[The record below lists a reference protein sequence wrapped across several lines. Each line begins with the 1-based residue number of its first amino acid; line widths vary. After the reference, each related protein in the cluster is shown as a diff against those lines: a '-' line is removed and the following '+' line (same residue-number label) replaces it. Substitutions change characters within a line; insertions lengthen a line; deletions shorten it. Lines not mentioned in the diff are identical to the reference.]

1 MKQPLLVSL
10 LLTGI
15 GVASLNSHSV
25 FAFSPSD
32 LQKLN
37 TTGSCPGCDLSG
49 ADLSNRDFTNANLNG
64 ANLTNAS
71 LTNTAFIQS
80 DLRGINWQGARTSRT
95 IIWQGQ
101 VAASSFTT
109 EQYANIIW
117 KDPKTIV
124 RPLTPRPT
132 PTTASPAPPAPKE
145 TFISLSNQGGYVAK
159 WSLMYALPG
168 RGLVF
173 DGGTL
178 TLGLDKKITIPPS
191 AAGITFAVDA
201 VGKIGDPNIFRE
213 VIPASSRKCFVLTGT
228 IINPAKSLKADS
240 DC

>member
-1 MKQPLLVSL
+1 LKQPLLVSL

-15 GVASLNSHSV
+15 GVASLNNHSV

-64 ANLTNAS
+64 ANLTNAN

-80 DLRGINWQGARTSRT
+80 DLRGINFNGAKTRRTF
-95 IIWQGQ
+95 IWQGQ

-109 EQYANIIW
+109 VQLGGLIF
-117 KDPKTIV
+117 KDPKTVV
-124 RPLTPRPT
+124 RPLIPKPMPT
-132 PTTASPAPPAPKE
+132 AASPAPPAPKD

-159 WSLMYALPG
+159 WALAYTLPG
-168 RGLVF
+168 RGPVF

-178 TLGLDKKITIPPS
+178 TLGLDKKNYHPS
-191 AAGITFAVDA
+191 RCCRYH
-201 VGKIGDPNIFRE
+201 FR
-213 VIPASSRKCFVLTGT
+213 S
-228 IINPAKSLKADS
+228 
-240 DC
+240 